1 MAGYIQ
7 YDFKV
12 PLVETSSSPQ
22 LIFPG
27 RFTKIGRPKAWKNG
41 DLKIESTLPLVG
53 ADATE
58 EQFVMLKDIATG
70 YGKTWCL
77 VRVVLERDGAVLP
90 F

>member
-1 MAGYIQ
+1 MGVGGVALRGARVVQ
-7 YDFKV
+7 V
-12 PLVETSSSPQ
+12 GRRQ
-22 LIFPG
+22 LDSG
-27 RFTKIGRPKAWKNG
+27 
-41 DLKIESTLPLVG
+41 PLVG

-58 EQFVMLKDIATG
+58 EQFVMLKEIATG